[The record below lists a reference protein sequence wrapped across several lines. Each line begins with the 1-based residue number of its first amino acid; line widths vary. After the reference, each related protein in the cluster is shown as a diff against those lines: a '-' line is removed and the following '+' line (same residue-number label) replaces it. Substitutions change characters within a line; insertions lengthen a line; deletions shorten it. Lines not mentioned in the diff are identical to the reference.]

1 MVVLPENLTKPGALD
16 VDLDLDLCMAFEFFT
31 IGGKLIERKV
41 TTLNY
46 VGKRVTAST
55 VVF

>member
-1 MVVLPENLTKPGALD
+1 MVVLPKNLTKPGALD
-16 VDLDLDLCMAFEFFT
+16 LNLDLDLGMAFEFFT

-46 VGKRVTAST
+46 VGKRVTEST

>member
-1 MVVLPENLTKPGALD
+1 MVVLPENLTKPGVLD
-16 VDLDLDLCMAFEFFT
+16 LDLDLDLCMAFEFFT
-31 IGGKLIERKV
+31 IGGNFIERIM